1 MNDILVKI
9 GADITDFS
17 RKMKESNEA
26 LRNFGKANAETFDS
40 FKKVGA
46 VATGAGLAIAAGLG
60 KSVKTAANFE
70 QAMSNVKAISGATGD
85 DFNSLRDKAIEM
97 GNATMFSAKN
107 HWHTVDKS
115 AA

>member
-1 MNDILVKI
+1 MNDILVKV
-9 GADITDFS
+9 GADISQCSSAMSNAS
-17 RKMKESNEA
+17 RD
-26 LRNFGKANAETFDS
+26 LQNFGKANQQTFDS

-46 VATGAGLAIAAGLG
+46 VATGAGLAVAAGLG

-97 GNATMFSAKN
+97 GNASMFSAKN